1 MYSVCRY
8 VLCRNMKR
16 FNRKATMATSTR
28 HYGAT
33 LLKSIEFVCG
43 WFARKRRDDT
53 KENQIM
59 LRGSCWTMRFWT
71 ICTPQPRFA
80 LEIVKLLG
88 PSKSLLD
95 LFLKSNKQDLKFAV
109 CFPQTWCW
117 RNLSKLAR
125 WWISWQFF
133 LSRIHNTFD
142 MKASWYHFTRN
153 IQILDTMEGVPHS
166 WHPFFAVTPS
176 SRKCQSA
183 FRSVSPKKL
192 GDPQQTQ
199 NSFRSYIRLCSLE
212 ATLLTYSFGTHK

>member
-1 MYSVCRY
+1 MSIFFKAPQNQKSTKAVFKFGTVMYSVCRY
-8 VLCRNMKR
+8 ALCRNMKR

-53 KENQIM
+53 KENQVM

-95 LFLKSNKQDLKFAV
+95 LFLKSNKQDPIFAV
-109 CFPQTWCW
+109 CFPQTRC
-117 RNLSKLAR
+117 
-125 WWISWQFF
+125 
-133 LSRIHNTFD
+133 
-142 MKASWYHFTRN
+142 
-153 IQILDTMEGVPHS
+153 
-166 WHPFFAVTPS
+166 
-176 SRKCQSA
+176 
-183 FRSVSPKKL
+183 
-192 GDPQQTQ
+192 
-199 NSFRSYIRLCSLE
+199 
-212 ATLLTYSFGTHK
+212 